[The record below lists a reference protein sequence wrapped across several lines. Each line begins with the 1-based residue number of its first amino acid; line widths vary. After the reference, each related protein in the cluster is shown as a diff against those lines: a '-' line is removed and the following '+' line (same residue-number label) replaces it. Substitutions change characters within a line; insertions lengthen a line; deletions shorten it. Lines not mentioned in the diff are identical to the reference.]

1 MSYDLPALRVTV
13 ADGVA
18 TVTIDNPPLNLSDG
32 TLLPS
37 LRSFVAEV
45 RDDTDVR
52 VIVFD
57 SADPDI
63 LIAHGDTQFIT
74 EPDVLAAAGAPTVA
88 ANPDAEFPADL
99 NLMPFVHEEVRS
111 LPQITIGK
119 LTGLARG

>member
-1 MSYDLPALRVTV
+1 MVPRTSHLKEDLMSYALPALRVAV

-37 LRSFVAEV
+37 LRRFVAEV
-45 RDDTDVR
+45 RNDADVR

-63 LIAHGDTQFIT
+63 FIAHGETSSSPSPRF
-74 EPDVLAAAGAPTVA
+74 
-88 ANPDAEFPADL
+88 
-99 NLMPFVHEEVRS
+99 
-111 LPQITIGK
+111 
-119 LTGLARG
+119 